1 MCGASPLMAAFLF
14 SRRQRLGDS
23 LVHLLGDICPNVV
36 AANWSLEVSQ
46 LCHEEDDPEE
56 NTNRVADPSSAS
68 LCQDLRAQLF
78 YWFDNS
84 QKQSRKTSLH
94 DPHADV

>member
-1 MCGASPLMAAFLF
+1 MKLLQIGAPQYKYIHNDGSTDELYDL
-14 SRRQRLGDS
+14 
-23 LVHLLGDICPNVV
+23 I
-36 AANWSLEVSQ
+36 
-46 LCHEEDDPEE
+46 DDPEE
-56 NTNRVADPSSAS
+56 NTNWVADPSSAA